1 MDACHFVNNELHHLQ
16 IRVVSLV
23 LAYFYDFSIQYYHLN
38 FLKNSSIFQ
47 TLNPCNQ
54 PSFFFQNRLVIGK
67 RFKLNPYQNN
77 MVGHIQNSIIN
88 SYTLSL
94 ATPLGE
100 N

>member
-1 MDACHFVNNELHHLQ
+1 MIFH
-16 IRVVSLV
+16 
-23 LAYFYDFSIQYYHLN
+23 QYYHLI
-38 FLKNSSIFQ
+38 FLKNISIFQ
-47 TLNPCNQ
+47 TLNPCN
-54 PSFFFQNRLVIGK
+54 PTFFFFQNRLVIGK

-77 MVGHIQNSIIN
+77 TVGHIQDIIIN